1 MTTFA
6 ENTAVLSRIA
16 KGDQAGMRDFI
27 DQYAGLVWSLVRR
40 KIANSSDAEDLV
52 QEIFTEIWKSAHRY
66 NPSLGSEAT
75 FVAVITRRRIIDA
88 IRKITRH
95 APKLPFDGSV
105 EYDAPA
111 PSTTTELPYDLNQ
124 ALQVMSNLRPDRR
137 GVLELSVIHGRSHA
151 QIVESTGMPLGTVKA
166 HIRRGLEEIRTAI
179 RSQESHKISRT
190 SDTSEGGQR

>member
-6 ENTAVLSRIA
+6 ENTPVLSRIA
-16 KGDQAGMRDFI
+16 KGDQSGMRDFI

-52 QEIFTEIWKSAHRY
+52 QDIFTEIWKSAHRY

-75 FVAVITRRRIIDA
+75 FVAVITRRRIIDT

-95 APKLPFDGSV
+95 APELPFDGSV
-105 EYDAPA
+105 EYNAPA
-111 PSTTTELPYDLNQ
+111 PSTTNELPYDLKQ
-124 ALQVMSNLRPDRR
+124 ALQVMSTLRPDRR

-179 RSQESHKISRT
+179 RSQESHKNSNASHI
-190 SDTSEGGQR
+190 SEGGQR